1 MMFRGVTTLGLFM
14 LFAGCAQQV
23 EEVRD
28 PGDAPTMDG
37 VAAPGQP
44 SPQPA
49 QSVDQPDQQPLPSAT
64 LSATPPAK

>member
-1 MMFRGVTTLGLFM
+1 MMFRVVTTVGLLM
-14 LFAGCAQQV
+14 LSAAGCTQQV

-44 SPQPA
+44 SPLPA

-64 LSATPPAK
+64 LSANPPQ